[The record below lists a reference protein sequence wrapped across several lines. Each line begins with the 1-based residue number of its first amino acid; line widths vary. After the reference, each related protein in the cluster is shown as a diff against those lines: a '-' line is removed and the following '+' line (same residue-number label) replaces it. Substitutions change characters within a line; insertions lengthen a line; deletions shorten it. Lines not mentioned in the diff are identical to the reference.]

1 MMTTGKVKMILQTDE
16 GFVVLH
22 DSDFAEGG
30 TRDEAMM
37 NLTRKIA
44 VAHKSFRR
52 SRNMKLKAFRHKKL
66 YHSIGLN

>member
-1 MMTTGKVKMILQTDE
+1 MTIDKVRLLLQTDE

-37 NLTRKIA
+37 NLTRKMSI
-44 VAHKSFRR
+44 VHRSFKKARV
-52 SRNMKLKAFRHKKL
+52 MKLKAFRHKKL
-66 YHSIGLN
+66 YYSIGLN

>member
-1 MMTTGKVKMILQTDE
+1 MTIDAVRLLLQTDE

-44 VAHKSFRR
+44 VAHRSFKKARV
-52 SRNMKLKAFRHKKL
+52 MKLKAFRHKKL
-66 YHSIGLN
+66 YYSIGLN

>member
-1 MMTTGKVKMILQTDE
+1 MTIDAVRLLLQTDE

-37 NLTRKIA
+37 NLTRKMSI
-44 VAHKSFRR
+44 VHRPFKKVRV
-52 SRNMKLKAFRHKKL
+52 MKPKAFKHHKL
-66 YHSIGLN
+66 YNSIVLN